1 METLTIA
8 RNPGRIRKPR
18 TREAF
23 LAWEQPAGKYKYEWV
38 DGELEK
44 TDYMMK
50 NTERG
55 NVQRI
60 RQAFYKTKAFNQG
73 GELFAETH
81 VPVSETRIRIP
92 DLSFFDAEQIAA
104 SEQGALPVSAWAIE
118 IISPNEVGFKIERK
132 ALEYQKAGVQ
142 VLWQIYPDLR
152 MVQVRTSLRST
163 QIHWEEDACTAA
175 PALPDL
181 KIKVNELFGPTG

>member
-8 RNPGRIRKPR
+8 RKSGRIRKPR
-18 TREAF
+18 TQEAF
-23 LAWEQPAGKYKYEWV
+23 LEWEQPAGKYKYEWV

-55 NVQRI
+55 IVQRI
-60 RQAFYKTKAFNQG
+60 QRAFALTEAYKKQ

-104 SEQGALPVSAWAIE
+104 SEQGALPVPAWAIE
-118 IISPNEVGFKIERK
+118 LISPNESGFKIERK

-142 VLWQIYPDLR
+142 VLWQVYPDLR
-152 MVQVRTSLRST
+152 MVQVRTSLHST
-163 QIHWEEDACTAA
+163 QIYWEEDECTAA
-175 PALPDL
+175 PALPDMKL
-181 KIKVNELFGPTG
+181 KVNALFGPTG

>member
-1 METLTIA
+1 MEATTITRKSA
-8 RNPGRIRKPR
+8 RVRKPR
-18 TREAF
+18 TKEAF

-55 NVQRI
+55 IVKRI
-60 RQAFYKTKAFNQG
+60 RQAFYKTKAFNEG

-81 VPVSETRIRIP
+81 VPVSETRVRIP
-92 DLSFFDAEQIAA
+92 DLSFFTAEQIAA
-104 SEQGALPVSAWAIE
+104 SEQGALPVPTWAIE
-118 IISPNEVGFKIERK
+118 LISPNEVGFKIERK
-132 ALEYQKAGVQ
+132 ALEYHKVGVQ
-142 VLWQIYPDLR
+142 VLWQVYPDLR

-163 QIHWEEDACTAA
+163 QIYWEEDACTAA
-175 PALPDL
+175 PALPDMKL
-181 KIKVNELFGPTG
+181 KVNELFGPIG

>member
-1 METLTIA
+1 MGTLTTA
-8 RNPGRIRKPR
+8 RKSERVRKPR
-18 TREAF
+18 TKEAF
-23 LAWEQPAGKYKYEWV
+23 LEWQQPAGKYKYEWV

-55 NVQRI
+55 LVKRI
-60 RQAFYKTKAFNQG
+60 RQVFYKTKAFEQG

-104 SEQGALPVSAWAIE
+104 SEHGALPVPAWAIE

-152 MVQVRTSLRST
+152 MVQVRTSRRST
-163 QIHWEEDACTAA
+163 QIHWEENECTAA

-181 KIKVNELFGPTG
+181 KIRVNALFGPIG